1 MFAVQPVGRGWQVA
15 LASAAPHACPG
26 TYAQY
31 SVAAQVSPA
40 KPPHAL
46 AVGHAF
52 FVQASIPSEQLQML
66 QPSLAG
72 MLPEPSG

>member
-1 MFAVQPVGRGWQVA
+1 MA
-15 LASAAPHACPG
+15 LASAAPHSCPS

-31 SVAAQVSPA
+31 SVALQVNPA
-40 KPPHAL
+40 KPPQAL
-46 AVGHAF
+46 GVGQAF